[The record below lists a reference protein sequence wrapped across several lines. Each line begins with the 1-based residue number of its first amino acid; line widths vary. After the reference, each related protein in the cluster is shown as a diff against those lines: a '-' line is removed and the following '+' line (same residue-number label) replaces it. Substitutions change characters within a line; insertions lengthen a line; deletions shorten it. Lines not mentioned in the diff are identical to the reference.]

1 MKPELK
7 PDMKIFLTGYRC
19 TGKTTIGKLLA
30 DQLEFDFMDTDRFIE
45 QQTGSSILKIVQT
58 HGWEKFRQIEKK
70 TLLKTKNI
78 KNTVVATGGGI
89 IMDTEN
95 REFIK
100 ANGVCIWLDADIKT
114 ILLRLNRDDKTCDS
128 RPALTTDDLLKET
141 DELIRQRK
149 PFYENTAHLRIDTS
163 VHSPE
168 EIVNII
174 DRRLKN
180 VRQ

>member
-1 MKPELK
+1 
-7 PDMKIFLTGYRC
+7 MKIFLVGYRC

-30 DQLEFDFMDTDRFIE
+30 DRLEFDFMDTDRTIE
-45 QQTGSSILKIVQT
+45 QQTGSSILHIVQT
-58 HGWEKFRQIEKK
+58 HGWETFRQFEKK
-70 TLLKTKNI
+70 TLFKTKKI
-78 KNTVVATGGGI
+78 ENTVVATGGGI

-100 ANGVCIWLDADIKT
+100 ENGICVWLDADIET
-114 ILLRLNRDDKTCDS
+114 ILLRLNTDNKTCDS
-128 RPALTTDDLLKET
+128 RPSLTIHDLLKET
-141 DELIRQRK
+141 DELVRQRE
-149 PFYENTAHLRIDTS
+149 PFYEKTAHLRIDTS

-174 DRRLKN
+174 NRRLKD